1 MLVAVHPLICNIDLT
16 VHGYAFAFLPSPL
29 LNLPEG
35 YYHGTV
41 ACASLVEVKASGKAK
56 GRMLNTILAP
66 FRSVISSCPAVL
78 TCRDADICDSNF

>member
-1 MLVAVHPLICNIDLT
+1 MLLAVHPLICNIDLT

-29 LNLPEG
+29 LNLSW
-35 YYHGTV
+35 YRSM
-41 ACASLVEVKASGKAK
+41 CLSLVEVEASGKAK

-78 TCRDADICDSNF
+78 TCRDADI